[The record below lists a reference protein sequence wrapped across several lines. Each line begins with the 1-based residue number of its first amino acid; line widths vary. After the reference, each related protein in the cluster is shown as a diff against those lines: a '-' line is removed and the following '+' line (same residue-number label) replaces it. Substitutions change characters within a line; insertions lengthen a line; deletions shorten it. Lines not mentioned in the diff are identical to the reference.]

1 MAYKDPEKQ
10 REYQREYQR
19 ARRHGSRTPPG
30 RVDLPAS
37 FRLRVAQDLVGL
49 LEEQIDAVRTD
60 PCAGTLEKARCVG
73 SLVTVALRALEQR
86 DLTARIEALELVFKG
101 RELASARVR

>member
-19 ARRHGSRTPPG
+19 ARRSGSRTPPG
-30 RVDLPAS
+30 RVDLPAP
-37 FRLRVAQDLVGL
+37 FLLRVAHDLVGL

-101 RELASARVR
+101 RELASARAR